1 MTIQMHPALCLTYG
15 QSGSGKTTD
24 CGYSFPNAL
33 FISTR
38 GALQSIRHTCGYE
51 PASVDVKSIEE
62 ATACLHA
69 FKKNGGDYDAIV
81 VDDFSF
87 LAEQQMATLERKFS
101 GFTLWGKLRDIT
113 LEFRNAARY
122 SNCHVILNAWEKSP
136 KTRGDGSYVR
146 GGPELSGKLPEQIP
160 ALCDLVLRCGHDP
173 SRQPWSGVYKC
184 EHSSQY
190 VMKDRFG
197 LCYSASPLPMNLGE
211 ILRMA
216 GYEVSRHK
224 SLPWQEEI
232 VEDFSARLSKSTNIV
247 ADSNALFQSLT
258 SKGIDATVARW
269 TLRDATD
276 RAVLR
281 RALLNHN
288 STFIKTTA

>member
-1 MTIQMHPALCLTYG
+1 MTQQMHPALCLTYG

-33 FISTR
+33 FIATR

-51 PASVDVKSIEE
+51 PASVDVNTIEE
-62 ATACLHA
+62 ATACLNE
-69 FKKNGGDYDAIV
+69 FKNKGGDYDAIV

-87 LAEQQMATLERKFS
+87 LAEQQIAKLERKFS

-122 SNCHVILNAWEKSP
+122 SNCHVILNCWEKAP
-136 KTRGDGSYVR
+136 KTKGDGSYVR

-160 ALCDLVLRCGHDP
+160 ALCDLVLRCGHDMN
-173 SRQPWSGVYKC
+173 RVPWSGVYKC

-211 ILRMA
+211 ILRLA

-224 SLPWQEEI
+224 SLPWQEEV
-232 VEDFSARLSKSTNIV
+232 VEDFCQKLTSSDNPVALSNT
-247 ADSNALFQSLT
+247 LFQSLT
-258 SKGIDATVARW
+258 DKGIDATVARW
-269 TLRDATD
+269 TLRDSMD
-276 RAVLR
+276 RMVLR
-281 RALLNHN
+281 RAVSNHN
-288 STFIKTTA
+288 STFIKTA